1 MSGFGSGFDDV
12 PVYQA
17 PVSNKKGKAVGGY
30 QKPPYAILGIGFL
43 LSPLSSLLLLVSPP
57 TGSNT
62 IFVGFLLWIVG
73 LASYFVPFAMFTLSD
88 LAKQANLM
96 YAPNPKKSAGMRR
109 LLLVVGSIFLVF
121 PTYYL
126 ASSLASWV
134 TVILG

>member
-1 MSGFGSGFDDV
+1 MSGFGSFDDV
-12 PVYQA
+12 PVYQP
-17 PVSNKKGKAVGGY
+17 PVTNKRGKVVGGY
-30 QKPPYAILGIGFL
+30 QKPPYFLLGLGFL
-43 LSPLSSLLLLVSPP
+43 FSPLSSLLLLIAPP

-62 IFVGFLLWIVG
+62 IFIGLLLWLVG
-73 LASYFVPFAMFTLSD
+73 IASYFVPFALFTLSD

-96 YAPNPKKSAGMRR
+96 YAPNPKKSASMRR